1 MIHADRT
8 TRPGRVLVV
17 EDQRHLA
24 RFLQYVLEGAGYEV
38 SNSYDGEQALSE
50 IDRFQPDA
58 LVLDLVLPGI
68 SGLEVLRRLRADRRT
83 RKLVIVAMTPGRDR
97 ALQRD
102 LREAGA
108 DAICGKPI
116 VPLSLLEG
124 LWQLAVPP
132 RIGPPERIK
141 VLTVK

>member
-50 IDRFQPDA
+50 IDRFRPDA
-58 LVLDLVLPGI
+58 LVLGLVLPGI

-83 RKLVIVAMTPGRDR
+83 KKLAILVMTPGLDR
-97 ALQRD
+97 TFQHG

-108 DAICGKPI
+108 DAICGKPL
-116 VPLSLLEG
+116 VPSNLLAG

-132 RIGPPERIK
+132 RIPRPERIK
-141 VLTVK
+141 MLTVK